1 MRAFTIPELRD
12 WLLAAGFARV
22 DAYDEEGRRFGPG
35 AAKAVVVASC

>member
-12 WLLAAGFARV
+12 WLLAAGFAEV
-22 DAYDEEGRRFGPG
+22 DAYDEEGRPFGPG